1 MASDNPGK
9 LRRAIMQTIHQIYID
24 GAFVTPHGTETIEII
39 NPTTG
44 KLLARATLADA
55 DDTRRAIAAARK
67 ALPAFAQTTVAD
79 RVAMLK
85 RMHAAVLACSDA
97 LRDATIEEYGAP
109 TSRAT
114 WISHFAA
121 QSFLDAAATLE
132 AYGFTRIM
140 GTSTVVMEPVGVAA
154 LITPWNSTAGSICSK
169 LAMAIAAGCTTVIKP
184 SELSPIQN
192 RIVTEAIHAAELPAG
207 VVNIVTG
214 RGDVVGA
221 ELSTHPDVAKIS
233 FTGSTTVGKIIQRAA
248 TESMK
253 RVHLALGGKSPTI
266 ILDDADLTKA
276 VPLALNAAFMNNG
289 QACISGSRLLVPKRR
304 LAEIIEAV
312 KEVVAQMKVGDPSD
326 PTTVIGPLANR
337 AQYQRIQN
345 YIELGLAEGAALVT
359 GGLGHPEGLE
369 QGYFVK
375 PTVFANVRSQ
385 MTIAKEEI
393 FGPVLSILAYE
404 DEEEAIGMANDT
416 VFGLHAYVMSSDP
429 VRAKAVAAR
438 LQAGRVM
445 INTLQHDPL
454 APFGGFKQS
463 GVGREYGVL
472 GLESYLEPKTLIGV

>member
-1 MASDNPGK
+1 MA
-9 LRRAIMQTIHQIYID
+9 RIVRANLGEIMQTIHQIYID
-24 GAFVTPHGTETIEII
+24 GAFVTPHGTETVEII
-39 NPTTG
+39 NPSTERPI
-44 KLLARATLADA
+44 ARATLADA
-55 DDTRRAIAAARK
+55 EDTRRAIAAAKK
-67 ALPAFAQTTVAD
+67 ALPAFAQTTVAE

-85 RMHAAVLACSDA
+85 RLHAAVLASGDA
-97 LRDATIEEYGAP
+97 LREATIEEYGAP
-109 TSRAT
+109 FSRAT

-121 QSFLDAAATLE
+121 QSFLDAALTLE
-132 AYGFTRIM
+132 AYDFTRAM

-192 RIVTEAIHAAELPAG
+192 WIVTEAIHAAALPAG

-214 RGDVVGA
+214 RGEVVGA

-233 FTGSTTVGKIIQRAA
+233 FTGSTAVGKIIQRAA
-248 TESMK
+248 TETMK

-266 ILDDADLTKA
+266 LLDDADLTKA
-276 VPLALNAAFMNNG
+276 IPLALNAAFMNNG
-289 QACISGSRLLVPKRR
+289 QACISGSRLLVPERR
-304 LAEIIEAV
+304 LAEVIAAV
-312 KEVVAQMKVGDPSD
+312 KEAVVDMKVGDPAD
-326 PTTVIGPLANR
+326 PTTVIGPLANHN
-337 AQYQRIQN
+337 QYKRIQD
-345 YIELGLAEGAALVT
+345 YIRLGLAEGATLVA
-359 GGLGHPEGLE
+359 GGEGHPEGLE

-375 PTVFANVRSQ
+375 PTVFANVRKEMS
-385 MTIAKEEI
+385 IAREEI
-393 FGPVLSILAYE
+393 FGPVLAILTYG
-404 DEEEAIGMANDT
+404 DDDQAIELANET
-416 VFGLHAYVMSSDP
+416 VFGLHAYVMSSNP
-429 VRAKAVAAR
+429 ARAKAVATR

-463 GVGREYGVL
+463 GVGREYGML

>member
-1 MASDNPGK
+1 
-9 LRRAIMQTIHQIYID
+9 MQTIHQIYID
-24 GAFVTPHGTETIEII
+24 GAFITPHGTDTIETL

-44 KLLARATLADA
+44 NPLARATLADA
-55 DDTRRAIAAARK
+55 EDIRRAIAAARK
-67 ALPAFAQTTVAD
+67 ALPSFAQTTVAD
-79 RVAMLK
+79 RVAILK
-85 RMHAAVLACSDA
+85 RLHVAVLACSDA

-109 TSRAT
+109 FSRAT

-121 QSFLDAAATLE
+121 QSFLDAAVTLE
-132 AYGFTRIM
+132 AYDFTRVM
-140 GTSTVVMEPVGVAA
+140 GTSTVIMEPVGVAA

-207 VVNIVTG
+207 VVNIITG
-214 RGDVVGA
+214 RGDIVGA

-233 FTGSTTVGKIIQRAA
+233 FTGSTAVGKIIQRAA

-266 ILDDADLTKA
+266 LLDDADLTKA

-289 QACISGSRLLVPKRR
+289 QACIAGSRLLVPESR
-304 LAEIIEAV
+304 LAEVIEAV
-312 KEVVAQMKVGDPSD
+312 KQAVAQMKVGDPAD
-326 PTTVIGPLANR
+326 PSTVIGPLANHN
-337 AQYQRIQN
+337 QYQRIQH
-345 YIELGLAEGAALVT
+345 YIRLGLAEGATLIT
-359 GGLGHPEGLE
+359 GGLGHPAGLK
-369 QGYFVK
+369 QGYFVQ
-375 PTVFANVRSQ
+375 PTVFVNVRSQ
-385 MTIAKEEI
+385 MSIAKEEI
-393 FGPVLSILAYE
+393 FGPVLSILTYG
-404 DEEEAIGMANDT
+404 DDEEAIAMANDT
-416 VFGLHAYVMSSDP
+416 VFGLQAYVMSSDP
-429 VRAKAVAAR
+429 ARAKAVAAR

>member
-1 MASDNPGK
+1 
-9 LRRAIMQTIHQIYID
+9 MQTINQIYID
-24 GAFVTPHGTETIEII
+24 GAFVTPHGTETVEII
-39 NPTTG
+39 NPTTERV
-44 KLLARATLADA
+44 LASAALADA
-55 DDTRRAIAAARK
+55 EDTRRAIAAAKK
-67 ALPAFAQTTVAD
+67 ALPSFAQTTVAD
-79 RVAMLK
+79 RVTMLK
-85 RMHAAVLACSDA
+85 RLHAAVLACSDA

-109 TSRAT
+109 YSRAT

-121 QSFLDAAATLE
+121 QSFLDAASTLE

-140 GTSTVVMEPVGVAA
+140 GTSTVVMEPIGVAA

-192 RIVTEAIHAAELPAG
+192 RIVTEAIHAAGLPAG
-207 VVNIVTG
+207 IVNIVAG

-221 ELSTHPDVAKIS
+221 ELSTHPDIAKIS
-233 FTGSTTVGKIIQRAA
+233 FTGSTVVGKIIQRAA

-266 ILDDADLTKA
+266 LLDDADLTKA

-289 QACISGSRLLVPKRR
+289 QACISGSRLLVPKRH
-304 LAEIIEAV
+304 LAEVIEAV
-312 KEVVAQMKVGDPSD
+312 KEAVVQMKVGNPAD
-326 PTTVIGPLANR
+326 PTTVIGPLANHN
-337 AQYQRIQN
+337 QYQRIQN
-345 YIELGLAEGAALVT
+345 YIRLGLAEGATLIT
-359 GGLGHPEGLE
+359 GGLGHPAGLE

-375 PTVFANVRSQ
+375 PTVFANVRNNMS
-385 MTIAKEEI
+385 IAKEEI
-393 FGPVLSILAYE
+393 FGPVLSILTYGG
-404 DEEEAIGMANDT
+404 DEEAIDMANDT
-416 VFGLHAYVMSSDP
+416 AFGLHAYVMSSDP
-429 VRAKAVAAR
+429 ARAKAVAAR

>member
-1 MASDNPGK
+1 
-9 LRRAIMQTIHQIYID
+9 MQTIHQIYID

-39 NPTTG
+39 NPSTERP
-44 KLLARATLADA
+44 LARATLANA
-55 DDTRRAIAAARK
+55 EDTRRAIAAAKK
-67 ALPAFAQTTVAD
+67 ALSSFAQTTVAD

-85 RMHAAVLACSDA
+85 RLHAAVRACSDA

-109 TSRAT
+109 VSRAT

-121 QSFLDAAATLE
+121 QSFLDAASTLE
-132 AYGFTRIM
+132 AYDFTRIM
-140 GTSTVVMEPVGVAA
+140 GTSTVVMEPIGIAA

-192 RIVTEAIHAAELPAG
+192 RIVTEAIHAAGLPAG
-207 VVNIVTG
+207 VVNIVAG

-233 FTGSTTVGKIIQRAA
+233 FTGSTAVGKIIQRAA

-266 ILDDADLTKA
+266 LLDDADLTKS

-304 LAEIIEAV
+304 LAEVIEAV
-312 KEVVAQMKVGDPSD
+312 KEAVAQMKVGDPAD
-326 PTTVIGPLANR
+326 PTTVIGPLANHN
-337 AQYQRIQN
+337 QYQRIQN
-345 YIELGLAEGAALVT
+345 YIRLGLAEGATLIA
-359 GGLGHPEGLE
+359 GGEGHPAGLE

-375 PTVFANVRSQ
+375 PTVFANVRSE
-385 MTIAKEEI
+385 MTIAREEI
-393 FGPVLSILAYE
+393 FGPVLSILTYG
-404 DEEEAIGMANDT
+404 DDEEAIELANET
-416 VFGLHAYVMSSDP
+416 VFGLHAYVMSSNP
-429 VRAKAVAAR
+429 ARAKAVATR

>member
-1 MASDNPGK
+1 
-9 LRRAIMQTIHQIYID
+9 MQTIHQIYVD
-24 GAFVTPHGTETIEII
+24 GAFVTPHGTDTVETI

-44 KLLARATLADA
+44 RPLARATLADA
-55 DDTRRAIAAARK
+55 EDTRRAIAAAKK

-79 RVAMLK
+79 RVDMLK
-85 RMHAAVLACSDA
+85 RLHAAVLACSDA

-109 TSRAT
+109 YSRAN
-114 WISHFAA
+114 WISQFAA
-121 QSFLDAAATLE
+121 QSFLDAALTLE
-132 AYGFTRIM
+132 AYDFTRIM
-140 GTSTVVMEPVGVAA
+140 GTSTVLMEPIGVAA

-192 RIVTEAIHAAELPAG
+192 RIVTEAIHAASLPAG

-221 ELSTHPDVAKIS
+221 ELSTHPDVSKIS
-233 FTGSTTVGKIIQRAA
+233 FTGSTAVGKIIQRAA

-253 RVHLALGGKSPTI
+253 RVHLALSGKSPTI
-266 ILDDADLTKA
+266 LLDDADLTKA

-289 QACISGSRLLVPKRR
+289 QACISGSRLLVPKSR
-304 LAEIIEAV
+304 LAEVIEAV
-312 KEVVAQMKVGDPSD
+312 KQAVAQMHVGDPAD
-326 PTTVIGPLANR
+326 PTTVIGPLANHN
-337 AQYQRIQN
+337 QYQRIQN
-345 YIELGLAEGAALVT
+345 YIELGLAEGATLIT
-359 GGLGHPEGLE
+359 GGLGHPAGLE

-375 PTVFANVRSQ
+375 PTVFVNVRSQ

-393 FGPVLSILAYE
+393 FGPVLSILTYGG
-404 DEEEAIGMANDT
+404 DEEAIDMANDT
-416 VFGLHAYVMSSDP
+416 AFGLQAYVMSSDP
-429 VRAKAVAAR
+429 ARAKAVAAR

>member
-1 MASDNPGK
+1 
-9 LRRAIMQTIHQIYID
+9 MQTIHQIYID
-24 GAFVTPHGTETIEII
+24 GAFVTPHGTETVDII
-39 NPTTG
+39 NPTTERA
-44 KLLARATLADA
+44 LARATLADGE
-55 DDTRRAIAAARK
+55 DTRRAIAAAKR
-67 ALPAFAQTTVAD
+67 ALPAFAQTTVVD
-79 RVAMLK
+79 RVNMLK
-85 RMHAAVLACSDA
+85 RLHAAVLACSDA

-109 TSRAT
+109 VSRAM
-114 WISHFAA
+114 WISRFAA
-121 QSFLDAAATLE
+121 QSFLDAASTLE
-132 AYGFTRIM
+132 AYDFTRIM
-140 GTSTVVMEPVGVAA
+140 GTSTVVMEPIGIAA

-169 LAMAIAAGCTTVIKP
+169 LAMAVAAGCTTVIKP

-192 RIVTEAIHAAELPAG
+192 RIVTEAIHAAGLPAG
-207 VVNIVTG
+207 VVNIVAG

-233 FTGSTTVGKIIQRAA
+233 FTGSTAVGKIIRRAA

-266 ILDDADLTKA
+266 LLDDADLTKA

-289 QACISGSRLLVPKRR
+289 QACISGSRLLVPKRC
-304 LAEIIEAV
+304 LAEVIEAV
-312 KEVVAQMKVGDPSD
+312 KEAVAQMKVGDPTD
-326 PTTVIGPLANR
+326 PTTVIGPLANDN
-337 AQYQRIQN
+337 QYKRIQR
-345 YIELGLAEGAALVT
+345 YIRLGLAEGATLIA
-359 GGLGHPEGLE
+359 GGEGHPAGLE

-375 PTVFANVRSQ
+375 PTVFANVRSE
-385 MTIAKEEI
+385 MTIAREEI
-393 FGPVLSILAYE
+393 FGPVLSILTYG
-404 DEEEAIGMANDT
+404 DDEEAIAMANET
-416 VFGLHAYVMSSDP
+416 VFGLHAYVMSSNP
-429 VRAKAVAAR
+429 ARAKAVAAR

>member
-1 MASDNPGK
+1 
-9 LRRAIMQTIHQIYID
+9 MQTIQQTYID
-24 GAFVTPHGTETIEII
+24 GAFVTPHGTETIEVI
-39 NPTTG
+39 NPSTG
-44 KLLARATLADA
+44 KPLARATLADA
-55 DDTRRAIAAARK
+55 ADTRRAISAAQTASQ
-67 ALPAFAQTTVAD
+67 AFAQTTVAE

-85 RMHAAVLACSDA
+85 RLHAAVLACSDA

-109 TSRAT
+109 VSRAS
-114 WISHFAA
+114 WISQFAA

-132 AYGFTRIM
+132 AYDFTRVM
-140 GTSTVVMEPVGVAA
+140 GSSIVVMEPVGVSA

-169 LAMAIAAGCTTVIKP
+169 LAMAIAAGCTSVIKP

-192 RIVTEAIHAAELPAG
+192 RIVTEAIHAAGLPAG

-233 FTGSTTVGKIIQRAA
+233 FTGSTAVGKIIQRAA
-248 TESMK
+248 TDTMK
-253 RVHLALGGKSPTI
+253 RVHLALGGKSPSI
-266 ILDDADLTKA
+266 ILDDADLSKA

-289 QACISGSRLLVPKRR
+289 QACISGSRLLVPAQR
-304 LAEIIEAV
+304 LEEVITIV
-312 KEVVAQMKVGDPSD
+312 KETVAQMKVGNPAD

-337 AQYQRIQN
+337 NQYERIQN
-345 YIELGLAEGAALVT
+345 YIRLGLAEGATLIA
-359 GGLGHPEGLE
+359 GGEGHPAGLE
-369 QGYFVK
+369 AGYFVK
-375 PTVFANVRSQ
+375 PTVFVNVRND
-385 MTIAKEEI
+385 MTIAREEI
-393 FGPVLSILAYE
+393 FGPVLSILSYE
-404 DEEEAIGMANDT
+404 SDEDAIALANDT

-429 VRAKAVAAR
+429 ARAKAVATR

-454 APFGGFKQS
+454 APFGGYKQS

-472 GLESYLEPKTLIGV
+472 GLESYLEAKTLLGAM

>member
-1 MASDNPGK
+1 
-9 LRRAIMQTIHQIYID
+9 MQTIHQIYIG
-24 GAFVTPHGTETIEII
+24 GAFVMPHGTETVEII
-39 NPTTG
+39 NPTTETV
-44 KLLARATLADA
+44 LARATLADA
-55 DDTRRAIAAARK
+55 DDTRRAIAAAKK
-67 ALPAFAQTTVAD
+67 ALPAFAQTTVVD
-79 RVAMLK
+79 RINMLK
-85 RMHAAVLACSDA
+85 RLHAAVLACSDA

-109 TSRAT
+109 VSRAT

-121 QSFLDAAATLE
+121 QSFLDAASTLE
-132 AYGFTRIM
+132 AYDFTRIM
-140 GTSTVVMEPVGVAA
+140 GTSTVVMEPIGIAA

-192 RIVTEAIHAAELPAG
+192 RIVTEAIHAAGLPAG
-207 VVNIVTG
+207 VVNIVAG
-214 RGDVVGA
+214 RGDLVGA

-233 FTGSTTVGKIIQRAA
+233 FTGSTAVGKIIQRAA

-266 ILDDADLTKA
+266 LLDDADLTNA

-289 QACISGSRLLVPKRR
+289 QACISGSRLLVPKSR
-304 LAEIIEAV
+304 LAEVIEAV
-312 KEVVAQMKVGDPSD
+312 KGAVAQMKVGDPAD
-326 PTTVIGPLANR
+326 PTTVIGPLANHN
-337 AQYQRIQN
+337 QYQRIQN
-345 YIELGLAEGAALVT
+345 YIRLGLAEGATLIT
-359 GGLGHPEGLE
+359 GGLGHPAGLE

-375 PTVFANVRSQ
+375 PTVFADVSNK

-393 FGPVLSILAYE
+393 FGPVLSILTYSG
-404 DEEEAIGMANDT
+404 DDEAIDMANDT
-416 VFGLHAYVMSSDP
+416 AFGLYAYVMSSDLA
-429 VRAKAVAAR
+429 RAKAVAVR

>member
-1 MASDNPGK
+1 
-9 LRRAIMQTIHQIYID
+9 MQTIHQTYID
-24 GAFVTPHGTETIEII
+24 GTFVTPHGTETVEII
-39 NPTTG
+39 NPTTERP
-44 KLLARATLADA
+44 LVRATLADA
-55 DDTRRAIAAARK
+55 EDTRRAIAAAKR
-67 ALPAFAQTTVAD
+67 ALPAFARTTVGE

-85 RMHAAVLACSDA
+85 RLHAAVLECSDA

-109 TSRAT
+109 VSRAT

-121 QSFLDAAATLE
+121 QSFLDAAVTLE
-132 AYGFTRIM
+132 AYDFTRVM

-169 LAMAIAAGCTTVIKP
+169 LAMAIAAGCTSVIKP

-192 RIVTEAIHAAELPAG
+192 RIVTEAIHAAGLPAG
-207 VVNIVTG
+207 IVNIVTG

-221 ELSTHPDVAKIS
+221 ELSTHPDVTKIS
-233 FTGSTTVGKIIQRAA
+233 FTGSTAVGKIIQRAA
-248 TESMK
+248 TDTMK
-253 RVHLALGGKSPTI
+253 RVHLALGGKSPSI

-289 QACISGSRLLVPKRR
+289 QACISGSRLLVPERR
-304 LAEIIEAV
+304 LAEVITVV
-312 KEVVAQMKVGDPSD
+312 KETVAKMKVGDPAD

-337 AQYQRIQN
+337 NQYERVQN
-345 YIELGLAEGAALVT
+345 YIRLGLAEGATLIT
-359 GGLGHPEGLE
+359 GGEGRPAGLE

-375 PTVFANVRSQ
+375 PTVFANVRSE
-385 MTIAKEEI
+385 MTIAREEI
-393 FGPVLSILAYE
+393 FGLILSILTYGS
-404 DEEEAIGMANDT
+404 DEEAIDMANDT

-429 VRAKAVAAR
+429 ARAKAVATR

-472 GLESYLEPKTLIGV
+472 GLESYLEAKTLLGVS

>member
-1 MASDNPGK
+1 
-9 LRRAIMQTIHQIYID
+9 MQTIHQIYID
-24 GAFVTPHGTETIEII
+24 GAFVTPHGTETVEII
-39 NPTTG
+39 NPTTETV
-44 KLLARATLADA
+44 LARATLADA
-55 DDTRRAIAAARK
+55 DDTRRAIAAAKK
-67 ALPAFAQTTVAD
+67 ALPAFAQTTVTD

-85 RMHAAVLACSDA
+85 RLHAAVLACSDA

-109 TSRAT
+109 YSRAT

-121 QSFLDAAATLE
+121 QSFLDAALTLE
-132 AYGFTRIM
+132 AYAFTRIM
-140 GTSTVVMEPVGVAA
+140 GTSTVVMEPIGVAA

-184 SELSPIQN
+184 SALSPIQN
-192 RIVTEAIHAAELPAG
+192 RIVTEAIHTADLPAG

-233 FTGSTTVGKIIQRAA
+233 FTGSTAVGKIIQRAA

-266 ILDDADLTKA
+266 LLDDADLTKA

-289 QACISGSRLLVPKRR
+289 QACISGSRLLVPKSR
-304 LAEIIEAV
+304 LAEVIEEV
-312 KEVVAQMKVGDPSD
+312 KQTVAQMKVGDPAD
-326 PTTVIGPLANR
+326 PTTIIGPLANHN
-337 AQYQRIQN
+337 QYQRIQN
-345 YIELGLAEGAALVT
+345 YIKLGLAEGATLIT

-375 PTVFANVRSQ
+375 PTVFANVNNKMS
-385 MTIAKEEI
+385 IAKEEI
-393 FGPVLSILAYE
+393 FGPVLSILTYGG
-404 DEEEAIGMANDT
+404 DEEAIDMANDT
-416 VFGLHAYVMSSDP
+416 PFGLHAYVMSSDP
-429 VRAKAVAAR
+429 ARAKAVAAR

-463 GVGREYGVL
+463 GIGREYGVL